1 MTVKRPAS
9 LDGLLDYVASR
20 LPAEEAAPTAGERIP
35 LDIPE
40 CSATCRC
47 RTNKETGQ

>member
-1 MTVKRPAS
+1 MTAQRPAS
-9 LDGLLDYVASR
+9 LDGLLDFVASR
-20 LPAEEAAPTAGERIP
+20 LPAEEPAQSGERIP

-47 RTNKETGQ
+47 RVVGKETGK